1 MSSGNLP
8 RTQHPELFR
17 WSSALNPADYIQ
29 ARYTV
34 TSVHDGEA
42 TALGMAM
49 EQSAGTVMIRDY
61 VAPEQLKNWTIRVI
75 ATTAQIEPATAGL
88 EPYHLA
94 TDVYA
99 EQQQHAQT
107 WSVTLAIP
115 RRLLAGKAVQLLN
128 VAVGELPRLGFL
140 TRFRLDALTLP
151 EDFGPGPGFGV
162 AGIRQRFQR
171 THGPLLCRSMRPA
184 VGLDTDTMA
193 RLNRDVLNGGY
204 HLVKD
209 DELQVFADNRAF
221 RHHVEAMIAA
231 RDEARADSGEH
242 KGYIANL
249 ICEADELA
257 ERWDI
262 IKTLGVDGA
271 LVAPALQGFGTLT
284 MLAREQ
290 RMPLLAHNT
299 FSDLLTR
306 HPGWGLDH
314 DVLAAWM
321 ARFGADWI
329 ATSGEMGADV
339 NVSEHAQVTATGEAN
354 ATHRAMPILQ
364 GGKHPAGLPD
374 YRQVIGSDDYMLIVA
389 SWVDGHPQGLP
400 AAARLFR
407 TAIDAQPARPD

>member
-17 WSSALNPADYIQ
+17 WSPSLDPADYIQ

-61 VAPEQLKNWTIRVI
+61 VLPEQLEHWTMRVLAI
-75 ATTAQIEPATAGL
+75 EAQPEPATSGL
-88 EPYHLA
+88 QSYQLA

-99 EQQQHAQT
+99 EQQQQAQT

-115 RRLLAGKAVQLLN
+115 RILVAGQAVQLFN

-151 EDFGPGPGFGV
+151 GDFGPGPAFGV
-162 AGIRQRFQR
+162 AGIRERLQR

-184 VGLDTDTMA
+184 VGVDIDTMA
-193 RLNRDVLNGGY
+193 RLNRDVLKAGY

-209 DELQVFADNRAF
+209 DELQVFADNHAF
-221 RHHVEAMIAA
+221 RQHVEAMVAV
-231 RDEARADSGEH
+231 RDEACAHSGER
-242 KGYIANL
+242 KGYLANL

-271 LVAPALQGFGTLT
+271 LVAPALQGFGTLS
-284 MLAREQ
+284 MLARER

-306 HPGWGLDH
+306 HPGWGIAH
-314 DVLAAWM
+314 PVLSGLYEA
-321 ARFGADWI
+321 FGADWI
-329 ATSGEMGADV
+329 
-339 NVSEHAQVTATGEAN
+339 VTAGECASDGVGIDD
-354 ATHRAMPILQ
+354 AWPFGRPQRAMPILQ
-364 GGKHPAGLPD
+364 GGKHPAGLQD
-374 YRQVIGSDDYMLIVA
+374 YRQLIGSDDYMLIVA
-389 SWVDGHPQGLP
+389 SWVDGHADGL
-400 AAARLFR
+400 AAAAGIFR
-407 TAIDAQPARPD
+407 AAIDATLSQA